1 MSIDVLVKQNFFSN
15 KAMPLDIILGENL
28 HYGDFA
34 DDQLNVGTLGKE
46 EFIAYNP
53 KSIGRGFSV
62 IWNQNEKKKIALRL
76 PQPST
81 TQELT
86 DFYAAVERMAKH
98 WGASLIVDGNKMSLD
113 AFMAGFQ
120 NMIEFNNKV
129 IKQFSQQILSGESE
143 NLTLYSAMYP
153 LTIGKEEATCF
164 LENPDNYAQW
174 LHEKQSIDVRF
185 ANPHFFMGDNGI
197 FARYTLFNNLP
208 TIFPYKPTVPF
219 GITDPQ
225 TGKTLECNEWG
236 ISIGILGETSYLCE
250 IAYSEFLNRI
260 PQDKQLKFDAT
271 HFLLTELTKE
281 EIKALANPIQQEG

>member
-15 KAMPLDIILGENL
+15 KPMPLDVILGGQL
-28 HYGDFA
+28 HYGNFV
-34 DDQLNVGTLGKE
+34 DDQLNVGELGKE

-62 IWNQNEKKKIALRL
+62 IWNPNEKKKIVLRL

-98 WGASLIVDGNKMSLD
+98 WGASLVVDGSKVSLD
-113 AFMAGFQ
+113 SFMAGFQ
-120 NMIEFNNKV
+120 DMIEFNNKV
-129 IKQFSQQILSGESE
+129 IKQFSQKILSGESE

-153 LTIGKEEATCF
+153 LTIGKEEATSF
-164 LENPDNYAQW
+164 WENSDSYAQW

-185 ANPHFFMGDNGI
+185 ANPHFFVGDNGI

-208 TIFPYKPTVPF
+208 TVFPYKPTVPF

-225 TGKTLECNEWG
+225 TGKALKCNEWG

-250 IAYSEFLNRI
+250 MSYSEFLNRI
-260 PQDKQLKFDAT
+260 PQDKQSKFDAT
-271 HFLLTELTKE
+271 HFLLSELTKE
-281 EIKALANPIQQEG
+281 EIKTFANKNK

>member
-1 MSIDVLVKQNFFSN
+1 MSIDVLIKQKLFGN
-15 KAMPLDIILGENL
+15 KPMPLDVILGEQL

-34 DDQLNVGTLGKE
+34 DDQLNVGALGKE

-62 IWNQNEKKKIALRL
+62 IWNPNEKKKIALRL

-86 DFYAAVERMAKH
+86 DFYAAVERMAKY
-98 WGASLIVDGNKMSLD
+98 WGASLVVDGSKMSL
-113 AFMAGFQ
+113 ATFMAGFQ
-120 NMIEFNNKV
+120 DMLEFNNKV
-129 IKQFSQQILSGESE
+129 IKRFSQEILSGEHD

-153 LTIGKEEATCF
+153 LTIGKEEATRF
-164 LENPDNYAQW
+164 LNNPDSYAQW

-185 ANPHFFMGDNGI
+185 ANPHFYMGDNGV

-208 TIFPYKPTVPF
+208 TIFPNQPTVPF
-219 GITDPQ
+219 GVTDPQ
-225 TGKTLECNEWG
+225 TGKALECSEWG

-250 IAYSEFLNRI
+250 MAYSEFLSRI
-260 PQDKQLKFDAT
+260 PEDKKSKFDAT
-271 HFLLTELTKE
+271 HFLLSELTKE
-281 EIKALANPIQQEG
+281 EIKAFANPIR

>member
-98 WGASLIVDGNKMSLD
+98 WGASLVVDGSKMSLD
-113 AFMAGFQ
+113 TFMAGFQ
-120 NMIEFNNKV
+120 DMLEFNNKV
-129 IKQFSQQILSGESE
+129 IKQFSQEILNGEHE

-153 LTIGKEEATCF
+153 LTIGKEEATRF
-164 LENPDNYAQW
+164 LDNPDDYAQW

-185 ANPHFFMGDNGI
+185 ASPRFFMGDNGI
-197 FARYTLFNNLP
+197 FARYTLFNDLP
-208 TIFPYKPTVPF
+208 TIFPNQPTVPF
-219 GITDPQ
+219 GITDPS
-225 TGKTLECNEWG
+225 TGKALECNDWG
-236 ISIGILGETSYLCE
+236 ISIGILEETSYLCE
-250 IAYSEFLNRI
+250 MAYSEFLSLI
-260 PQDKQLKFDAT
+260 PENKKSKFDAT
-271 HFLLTELTKE
+271 HFLLSELTKE
-281 EIKALANPIQQEG
+281 EIKIFANKNK